1 MCYSSVT
8 LFGSIA
14 GLIFRIFFA
23 PVHNEHRFQL
33 WCLWLCAHVVLT
45 SLHIWVSAFP
55 SHGLRECMQGWCA
68 GSVCRAVMQGWC
80 ARLMWMCMC
89 IYICEYACICVCVY
103 LYDCVCMYVCVSI
116 YVSMYVF
123 VYVCMH
129 ICVTVSHS
137 CTFLTDSVIVFLSKD
152 SILCCKFHPVFFTP
166 RL

>member
-1 MCYSSVT
+1 
-8 LFGSIA
+8 
-14 GLIFRIFFA
+14 
-23 PVHNEHRFQL
+23 
-33 WCLWLCAHVVLT
+33 
-45 SLHIWVSAFP
+45 
-55 SHGLRECMQGWCA
+55 
-68 GSVCRAVMQGWC
+68 
-80 ARLMWMCMC
+80 MCMC

-123 VYVCMH
+123 VYVCMY

-137 CTFLTDSVIVFLSKD
+137 CTFLTDSVIVFLSRD